1 MVIPR
6 IGGLG
11 GGSLGSLVVNIGA
24 DLKDLNRGLA
34 SATTKTEASSKRMAA
49 AASIASKAFLGIG
62 LAAIAGATLAVKA
75 AIDFESAFA
84 GVRKTVDATEE
95 EFAQLSDNFLN
106 LSKTIPISANELSKI
121 GELAGQLGVQGV
133 AELTKFTETI
143 AKIAVTTN
151 LTQESAATDFARIAN
166 IMQVPIEQ
174 VDRMGATVVDL
185 GNNAATTEAEI
196 VSFANRIA
204 AAGRTVG
211 LSTADVLAFGAAFS
225 SVGVRA
231 ERGGTAVNKAL
242 IQIATAIENGGQQLE
257 TFAEIAGV
265 TSEEFAR
272 GFREDAALAFATFIE
287 GLGEAGIKGA
297 NVLKE
302 LELGDQRLI
311 QAFLSVGGAGG
322 LLTESVKR
330 GNEAWEENIALNEEA
345 AKRFATTASQ
355 IKILGNN
362 INVLGIEAGTVLLP
376 TINQIVIGL
385 ISFVNSLRNVAIAF
399 NILRSGAA
407 EVTENIL
414 AGLKAILFTLSLIG
428 EGLTRLP
435 FGEKFQEGADDISE
449 LLESVENLRAG
460 FQLVGEETA
469 AAALKIRQEMGAT
482 SEELIAQHKRFTD
495 ALNKVSSDAAKKRAK
510 TSGEILNEQLTRL
523 ASILQQQGEHN
534 KAAAIA
540 FKAIQ
545 LGRSIINTS
554 EAITEALP
562 NIPLAALIA
571 AIGAAEIATI
581 VGTGFQAGTDEIPA
595 RVSPGEMIIPS
606 TFADAI
612 RTGRLV
618 LAGPGVLGEGGGIPT
633 IAPQRSIT
641 FENIEI
647 NVAGDLDEDAIPE
660 IIEQIGIRTENE
672 SRGA

>member
-225 SVGVRA
+225 SVGVR
-231 ERGGTAVNKAL
+231 AVNKAL